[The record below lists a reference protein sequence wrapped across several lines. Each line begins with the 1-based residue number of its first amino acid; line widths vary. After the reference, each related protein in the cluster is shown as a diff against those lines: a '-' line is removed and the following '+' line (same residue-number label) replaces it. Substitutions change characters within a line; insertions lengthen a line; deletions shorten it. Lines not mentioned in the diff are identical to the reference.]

1 MIGSAGGTVPHPR
14 KYGASRSLQQ
24 NGIQNSIQPSIQ
36 VSELEVGPDVA
47 ARTADPGPTTV
58 GRCVDAIRQLILT
71 GELLPGE
78 TIRQGKL
85 ADQLGTSRIPVRE
98 ALTTLQAEGVVTY
111 TPRVGH
117 AVARFNP
124 AEFAQI
130 YLMRRLLETE
140 LVSSAELDR
149 VDVRLLAALN
159 DQLEQLDTAA
169 SGPLSAGRSW
179 LWERK
184 RLNWEF
190 HFHLFRL
197 SPHQVIRAEVERLWN
212 MSEFYRS
219 LYAYEP
225 DTQQRIVAEHRA
237 IIAAIE
243 SGSRPGLLDELDRH
257 RGGAEAVVL
266 RRLGPF
272 PPGGS

>member
-1 MIGSAGGTVPHPR
+1 MRQRPGGGQPGTMAAQAAGSTPA
-14 KYGASRSLQQ
+14 
-24 NGIQNSIQPSIQ
+24 
-36 VSELEVGPDVA
+36 
-47 ARTADPGPTTV
+47 PTSV
-58 GRCVDAIRQLILT
+58 GRCIESIRQLILT

-78 TIRQGKL
+78 TIRQGRL
-85 ADQLGTSRIPVRE
+85 AEQLGTSRIPVRE

-111 TPRVGH
+111 TPRIGH

-140 LVSSAELDR
+140 LLATVDLPR
-149 VDVRLLAALN
+149 VDVSLLTSLN

-169 SGPLSAGRSW
+169 PGPLPERGW

-184 RLNWEF
+184 RLNHEF
-190 HFHLFRL
+190 HFHLFGL
-197 SPHQVIRAEVERLWN
+197 SPHGVIRAEVERLWN

-225 DTQQRIVAEHRA
+225 DAQQRIVAEHRA
-237 IIAAIE
+237 IIAAIG
-243 SGSRPGLLDELDRH
+243 SGDRARVLDELDRH
-257 RGGAEAVVL
+257 RGGAESVVL

-272 PPGGS
+272 TAGGS

>member
-1 MIGSAGGTVPHPR
+1 MRQRPGGGQPGTMAAQAAGSSPA
-14 KYGASRSLQQ
+14 
-24 NGIQNSIQPSIQ
+24 
-36 VSELEVGPDVA
+36 
-47 ARTADPGPTTV
+47 PTSV
-58 GRCVDAIRQLILT
+58 GRCIESIRQLILT

-78 TIRQGKL
+78 TIRQGRL
-85 ADQLGTSRIPVRE
+85 AEQLGTSRIPVRE

-111 TPRVGH
+111 TPRIGH

-140 LVSSAELDR
+140 LLATVDLPR
-149 VDVRLLAALN
+149 VDVSLLTSLN

-169 SGPLSAGRSW
+169 PGPLPERGW

-184 RLNWEF
+184 RLNHAF
-190 HFHLFRL
+190 HFHLFGL
-197 SPHQVIRAEVERLWN
+197 SPHGVIRAEVERLWN

-225 DTQQRIVAEHRA
+225 DAQQRIVAEHRA
-237 IIAAIE
+237 IIAAIV
-243 SGSRPGLLDELDRH
+243 SGDRARVLDELDRH
-257 RGGAEAVVL
+257 RGGAESVVL

-272 PPGGS
+272 TAGGS

>member
-1 MIGSAGGTVPHPR
+1 MAAQAAGSGSPAGSGSA
-14 KYGASRSLQQ
+14 A
-24 NGIQNSIQPSIQ
+24 
-36 VSELEVGPDVA
+36 GPA
-47 ARTADPGPTTV
+47 QTSV
-58 GRCVDAIRQLILT
+58 GRCIDAIRQLILT

-78 TIRQGKL
+78 TIRQGRL
-85 ADQLGTSRIPVRE
+85 AEQLGTSRIPVRE

-111 TPRVGH
+111 TPRIGH

-140 LVSSAELDR
+140 LLSTVELPR
-149 VDVRLLAALN
+149 VDVGLLTALN
-159 DQLEQLDTAA
+159 DQLEQLDAA
-169 SGPLSAGRSW
+169 TPGPLSEERAQGW

-184 RLNWEF
+184 RLNHEF

-197 SPHQVIRAEVERLWN
+197 SPHRVIRAEVERLWN

-237 IIAAIE
+237 IIAAIQ
-243 SGSRPGLLDELDRH
+243 SGSRPRVLSELDRH

-272 PPGGS
+272 TAGGS

>member
-1 MIGSAGGTVPHPR
+1 MAAQAAGPAPALT
-14 KYGASRSLQQ
+14 S
-24 NGIQNSIQPSIQ
+24 
-36 VSELEVGPDVA
+36 
-47 ARTADPGPTTV
+47 V
-58 GRCVDAIRQLILT
+58 GRCVESVRQLILA

-78 TIRQGKL
+78 TIRQGRL
-85 ADQLGTSRIPVRE
+85 AERLGTSRIPVRE

-111 TPRVGH
+111 TPRIGH

-140 LVSSAELDR
+140 LLATVDLPR
-149 VDVRLLAALN
+149 VDVSRLISLN
-159 DQLEQLDTAA
+159 DQLEQLDAA
-169 SGPLSAGRSW
+169 APGALP
-179 LWERK
+179 ERK
-184 RLNWEF
+184 RLNHEF
-190 HFHLFRL
+190 HFHLFGL
-197 SPHQVIRAEVERLWN
+197 SPHGVIRAEVERLWN

-225 DTQQRIVAEHRA
+225 DAQPRIVAEHRA

-243 SGSRPGLLDELDRH
+243 SGSRPRVLDELDRH
-257 RGGAEAVVL
+257 RSGAEAVVL

-272 PPGGS
+272 TAGVR